1 MPARRGE
8 RHNKSCAGRAICRNV
23 CTANIWR
30 IAKAILGLTVDDEII
45 YLDNNATTQLDP
57 AVIEEMLPFLT
68 KYYGNPSSGY
78 AFAAKARK
86 AVDLARERLAALL
99 GCEPPEIVFTSGG
112 TESNNTVINSALQF
126 DPRGKFAT
134 GRIRRG
140 GHVVT
145 SAVEHSAVLG
155 PCQHLAKRGCE
166 VTFLGVDRHGN
177 VDLAELEAA
186 IRPETAFVS
195 MMWANNETGVLF
207 PVEKIAEICR
217 EKGVL
222 FHTDAVQATGK
233 IPVRLRDTPIN
244 FLSLSAH
251 KFYGPKG
258 VGALYVNRRTRFY
271 PLIAGGG
278 QENERRG
285 GTENVAA
292 IAGLGKAAERA
303 LEYLS
308 EEKTPVRSMR
318 DRFERAILETVSGAS
333 INGAGAAR
341 VPNTSSFSFEGIESP
356 AALLLL
362 DRHRICCSAGSAC
375 RTGSQEASHVLR
387 AMNSDANSARR
398 SLRFSFGR
406 FNTDAQIDR
415 VIEVVP
421 KIIEKLR
428 QMATPARASVVSSAT
443 TALPATP

>member
-1 MPARRGE
+1 M
-8 RHNKSCAGRAICRNV
+8 I
-23 CTANIWR
+23 
-30 IAKAILGLTVDDEII
+30 TVNEFI
-45 YLDNNATTQLDP
+45 YLDNNATTPLDP
-57 AVIEEMLPFLT
+57 AVIEEMMPFFT
-68 KYYGNPSSGY
+68 KCYGNPSSGY

-112 TESNNTVINSALQF
+112 TESNNAVIHSALHF
-126 DPRGKFAT
+126 APLGKFAT

-145 SAVEHSAVLG
+145 SAVEHSAVLR
-155 PCQHLAKRGCE
+155 PCQDLEKRGCA

-177 VDLAELEAA
+177 VDLADLEAA
-186 IRPETAFVS
+186 IHPETALVA

-217 EKGVL
+217 QKGVL
-222 FHTDAVQATGK
+222 FHTDAVQAIGK
-233 IPVRLRDTPIN
+233 VPMRLRDTAIN

-251 KFYGPKG
+251 KFHGPKG
-258 VGALYVNRRTRFY
+258 VGALYVNRRTSFH

-285 GTENVAA
+285 GTENVAS
-292 IAGLGKAAERA
+292 IVGLGKAAEA
-303 LEYLS
+303 ASEYLS
-308 EEKTPVRSMR
+308 EGKAHVRSMR
-318 DRFERAILETVSGAS
+318 DRFEKAVLETVSGAAV
-333 INGAGAAR
+333 NGVGAAR
-341 VPNTSSFSFEGIESP
+341 IPNTSSFSFEGIESP

-362 DRHRICCSAGSAC
+362 DRYRICCSAGSAC

-387 AMNSDANSARR
+387 AMDPSGDRARR
-398 SLRFSFGR
+398 SLRFSFSR

-415 VIEVVP
+415 AIEMVP
-421 KIIEKLR
+421 KVIAKLR
-428 QMATPARASVVSSAT
+428 EMTTPTQASAVSAAV
-443 TALPATP
+443 TAQ